1 MNGAHVKLL
10 AVLAIFA
17 VPAAAQLPTWA
28 ENVCAEENALACHAM
43 HRLYNPARFYL
54 WPNNANESRRFVD
67 LRPQWMVDENWQ
79 VCQRQSQWN
88 IPGDRDNASDVL
100 EAFMHGPHVYEE
112 HNRLLLSIFRGGE
125 SASGHFA
132 FYIEG
137 PHHSRSG
144 RVDWPEAWTIY
155 VGLFRTADGNPFNQY
170 RPAWF
175 ARGDIR
181 LNVRR
186 LLNWL
191 RHEEVR
197 LSLFNNIRG
206 RGDALG
212 VAGFAEGHG
221 LPAVPEMRNAGT
233 NRLRL
238 WRGIGFNRSRSI
250 FFNGWWTGGTV
261 RGEWAT
267 MTCDN
272 AEF

>member
-1 MNGAHVKLL
+1 MKALL
-10 AVLAIFA
+10 AFALVVLA
-17 VPAAAQLPTWA
+17 VPAMAQLPTWA
-28 ENVCAEENALACHAM
+28 ENVCAEEDTLACHAM
-43 HRLYNPARFYL
+43 HRAYNPARFYL
-54 WPNNANESRRFVD
+54 WPNNANEARRFVD
-67 LRPQWMVDENWQ
+67 LRPQWMVDEDWQ

-100 EAFMHGPHVYEE
+100 EALMHGPNRYDE
-112 HNRLLLSIFRGGE
+112 HNRLMLSIFRGGE

-137 PHHSRSG
+137 QNDPAHSNSVRAWSIHVGTLG
-144 RVDWPEAWTIY
+144 RN
-155 VGLFRTADGNPFNQY
+155 FGNPFLRY

-175 ARGDIR
+175 ARGDMR

-197 LSLFNNIRG
+197 LSLFNTRPD
-206 RGDALG
+206 RRPVYAPAL
-212 VAGFAEGHG
+212 AEFAEGHG

-233 NRLRL
+233 NRLTL
-238 WRGIGFNRSRSI
+238 WWYGPRFRRDRWI
-250 FFNGWWTGGTV
+250 FHAGWWGVGANP
-261 RGEWAT
+261 GDWLT

-272 AEF
+272 AE

>member
-1 MNGAHVKLL
+1 MKALL
-10 AVLAIFA
+10 AFVLVVLA
-17 VPAAAQLPTWA
+17 VPAMAQLPSWA
-28 ENVCAEENALACHAM
+28 ESVCAQESSLECHAM
-43 HRLYNPARFYL
+43 HRAYNPARFYL
-54 WPNNANESRRFVD
+54 WPNNANEARRFVD
-67 LRPQWMVDENWQ
+67 LRPQWMVDEDWQ

-100 EAFMHGPHVYEE
+100 EALMHGPNRYDE
-112 HNRLLLSIFRGGE
+112 HNRLMLSIFRGGE
-125 SASGHFA
+125 YASGHFA

-137 PHHSRSG
+137 QNDPGRTWSIHVGTLRRDASSASR
-144 RVDWPEAWTIY
+144 R
-155 VGLFRTADGNPFNQY
+155 Y

-197 LSLFNNIRG
+197 LSLFNTRRAG
-206 RGDALG
+206 YGPAL
-212 VAGFAEGHG
+212 AEFAEGHG
-221 LPAVPEMRNAGT
+221 LPAVPEMRNAGI
-233 NRLRL
+233 NRLTL
-238 WRGIGFNRSRSI
+238 WNGFGFNKPRSI
-250 FFNGWWTGGTV
+250 FRAGWWSGTTNLDD
-261 RGEWAT
+261 WLT

>member
-1 MNGAHVKLL
+1 MKALL
-10 AVLAIFA
+10 AVVVLALSA
-17 VPAAAQLPTWA
+17 VPAMAQLPTWA
-28 ENVCAEENALACHAM
+28 ENVCAQESSLECHAM
-43 HRLYNPARFYL
+43 HRAYNPGRFYL
-54 WPNNANESRRFVD
+54 WPNNANEARRFVD
-67 LRPQWMVDENWQ
+67 LRPQWMVDEDWQ

-100 EAFMHGPHVYEE
+100 EALMHGPNRYDE
-112 HNRLLLSIFRGGE
+112 HNRLMLSIFRGGE

-137 PHHSRSG
+137 QNDPAHSNSVRAWSIHVGTLG
-144 RVDWPEAWTIY
+144 RN
-155 VGLFRTADGNPFNQY
+155 FGNPFLRY

-175 ARGDIR
+175 ARGDMR

-197 LSLFNNIRG
+197 LSLFNTQRAG
-206 RGDALG
+206 YAPAL
-212 VAGFAEGHG
+212 AEFAEGHG
-221 LPAVPEMRNAGT
+221 LPAAPEMRNAGT
-233 NRLRL
+233 NRLTL
-238 WRGIGFNRSRSI
+238 WEGFAFNRPRSI
-250 FFNGWWTGGTV
+250 FRDGRWTGGTYTPPGDWV
-261 RGEWAT
+261 T